1 MIMSN
6 ETERTL
12 HELKLPGMASC
23 WSSLEETHQLDKL
36 TLREGMQ
43 IMLQYERDTRGNNRI
58 QRLIKN
64 AGFRLRASMEEL
76 ETDTARGIQTCSA
89 ADLATG
95 NYITGGM
102 TVIITGPA
110 GTGGRYCTSR

>member
-1 MIMSN
+1 MSN

-43 IMLQYERDTRGNNRI
+43 KSVQRGERKVKAVLISIKPKWCDLIRRGRKTVEI
-58 QRLIKN
+58 RRTTLIK
-64 AGFRLRASMEEL
+64 
-76 ETDTARGIQTCSA
+76 
-89 ADLATG
+89 
-95 NYITGGM
+95 
-102 TVIITGPA
+102 
-110 GTGGRYCTSR
+110 

>member
-43 IMLQYERDTRGNNRI
+43 IMLQS
-58 QRLIKN
+58 L
-64 AGFRLRASMEEL
+64 LSH
-76 ETDTARGIQTCSA
+76 
-89 ADLATG
+89 
-95 NYITGGM
+95 
-102 TVIITGPA
+102 
-110 GTGGRYCTSR
+110 

>member
-36 TLREGMQ
+36 TLRS
-43 IMLQYERDTRGNNRI
+43 
-58 QRLIKN
+58 
-64 AGFRLRASMEEL
+64 RLRSKGWWQIFRSCFDMES
-76 ETDTARGIQTCSA
+76 DISIIV
-89 ADLATG
+89 
-95 NYITGGM
+95 YIK
-102 TVIITGPA
+102 P
-110 GTGGRYCTSR
+110 